1 MAYKTAVVIAGLLL
15 LPIVIALLMTLPGYS
30 DLKTDAAIM
39 ASMLLV
45 AGFTVVPL
53 LSRGKKGGKDHCGI
67 DSCIDSFDF
76 IVEMFFDHGNWI
88 TFGEI
93 ACSTMFGLSLV
104 FAPLVVKQLDLPET
118 LVNQKALLTVAWD
131 TIWFYLMMVMFAIDN
146 PIYTQ
151 IFFLP
156 GTFFVAL
163 GWAIFCDYRYLP
175 GNGWMK
181 TAVYHWWLV
190 SGEPLEMLSAGYRFL

>member
-1 MAYKTAVVIAGLLL
+1 
-15 LPIVIALLMTLPGYS
+15 
-30 DLKTDAAIM
+30 
-39 ASMLLV
+39 
-45 AGFTVVPL
+45 
-53 LSRGKKGGKDHCGI
+53 
-67 DSCIDSFDF
+67 
-76 IVEMFFDHGNWI
+76 MFFDHGNWI

-104 FAPLVVKQLDLPET
+104 FAPFVVKQLDLPET

-151 IFFLP
+151 DLFLP

-181 TAVYHWWLV
+181 TAVLSLLV
-190 SGEPLEMLSAGYRFL
+190 GIWGTIGNALGWVSVSVMTKAGETPLDLRGWILAITLGLAIVLFVIGLLRQKGQSKRIKA

>member
-1 MAYKTAVVIAGLLL
+1 
-15 LPIVIALLMTLPGYS
+15 
-30 DLKTDAAIM
+30 
-39 ASMLLV
+39 
-45 AGFTVVPL
+45 
-53 LSRGKKGGKDHCGI
+53 
-67 DSCIDSFDF
+67 
-76 IVEMFFDHGNWI
+76 
-88 TFGEI
+88 
-93 ACSTMFGLSLV
+93 MFGLSLV

-131 TIWFYLMMVMFAIDN
+131 TIWFYLMMVMFAIDD

-151 IFFLP
+151 DLFLP

-181 TAVYHWWLV
+181 TAGFIIVDWNLGNNWKCSRLGIHFYGYGRRWKENGNTACTWWLD
-190 SGEPLEMLSAGYRFL
+190 SGSDHRACRTFLYHRADSSESAKKQAVEKSCIAI